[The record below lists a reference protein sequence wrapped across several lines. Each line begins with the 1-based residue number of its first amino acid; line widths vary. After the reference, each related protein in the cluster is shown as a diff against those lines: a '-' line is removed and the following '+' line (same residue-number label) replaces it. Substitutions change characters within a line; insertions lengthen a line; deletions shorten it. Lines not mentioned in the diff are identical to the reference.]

1 MGVVQDI
8 KLRGDEEHPNK
19 YQEIIEGL
27 KSNNFKNIPQK
38 LAHCS
43 LISYLC
49 RKNIPIMPKRQYL
62 RTIVAYK
69 DYFKDN
75 T

>member
-27 KSNNFKNIPQK
+27 NQI
-38 LAHCS
+38 
-43 LISYLC
+43 IS
-49 RKNIPIMPKRQYL
+49 KI
-62 RTIVAYK
+62 
-69 DYFKDN
+69 
-75 T
+75 